1 MKAETPLTIS
11 GGMGGGRVE
20 SMKVFTKFL
29 NKIYKA
35 FSYDVT
41 AAMLV
46 FQNKEMATMMVCKT
60 NSQGIEL

>member
-1 MKAETPLTIS
+1 
-11 GGMGGGRVE
+11 MGGRRVE
-20 SMKVFTKFL
+20 SMKVLTKFL